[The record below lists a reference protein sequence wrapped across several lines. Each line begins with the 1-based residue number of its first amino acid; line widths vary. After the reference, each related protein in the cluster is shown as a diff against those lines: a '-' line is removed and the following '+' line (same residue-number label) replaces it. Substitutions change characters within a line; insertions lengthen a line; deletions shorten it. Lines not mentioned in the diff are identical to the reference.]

1 MSFYSPSNTFCD
13 PIEIGVSS
21 PSRSFAITI
30 LGRSPSRYDRHASS
44 YFLSIWLLL
53 PLLVMY
59 KLSSQITYALRSHA
73 ADLAEEEDRLLAD
86 VGTKQVED
94 RESDEGEVQ
103 QQVRELQA
111 SEEQTVPVDVSS
123 PVKRGRG
130 RPRKNVDTPVKTDN
144 NTEVPVFTV
153 EPPSTRATQT
163 TPAKRTRTALA
174 PVPVASPAANTRSRI
189 RMPTSTPEPLDDSD
203 QDMIT
208 IVSPVKRAAKT
219 IRKTRSSSKLAE

>member
-1 MSFYSPSNTFCD
+1 MTILHRP
-13 PIEIGVSS
+13 
-21 PSRSFAITI
+21 PSRSH
-30 LGRSPSRYDRHASS
+30 RRASS
-44 YFLSIWLLL
+44 YFHSIWLLL

-59 KLSSQITYALRSHA
+59 RLSSQITYALRSHA

-86 VGTKQVED
+86 VGAEHVED
-94 RESDEGEVQ
+94 REV
-103 QQVRELQA
+103 QA
-111 SEEQTVPVDVSS
+111 SEEQPVPVDASS

-130 RPRKNVDTPVKTDN
+130 QPRKNVDTPVKTDN

-174 PVPVASPAANTRSRI
+174 PVPVASPAANTRSRN

>member
-1 MSFYSPSNTFCD
+1 MT
-13 PIEIGVSS
+13 ILRRS
-21 PSRSFAITI
+21 PSRS
-30 LGRSPSRYDRHASS
+30 DRHASS

-59 KLSSQITYALRSHA
+59 KLSSQIAYALGSHA

-86 VGTKQVED
+86 VGTEQVED
-94 RESDEGEVQ
+94 RESNEGEVQ
-103 QQVRELQA
+103 QQVREVQP

-153 EPPSTRATQT
+153 EPPSTRA